1 MSGIESTTSVAVL
14 GPGGVGSLV
23 GALLAHEGVRVVCL
37 ARQATVDRLRAHGIT
52 VRSDRFGSFTVPVEA
67 ATRLHVRAD
76 AVLVTVKAP
85 DLLAALDAVPPSAL
99 GDALVIP
106 FLNGIEHVATLRG
119 RYSAEA
125 VVPATIRVEATRVA
139 VGQVEHTSPFASVE
153 FAASAA
159 NGDRVGQLAAHLRG
173 AGLEVNVRTDE
184 TAMLW
189 EKLAFLAP
197 LAILTTYAEA
207 PAGAVRTDCRDDLVA
222 CIREVT
228 EVAKAKGAHVDVDRL
243 IAAIDGVPASMR
255 SSMQRD
261 AAAGRP
267 TELEAIGGAVVR
279 AADRARVPV
288 PVTRRLVEALRDRQ
302 PTVSP

>member
-1 MSGIESTTSVAVL
+1 MSGIESTTSVGVL

-23 GALLAHEGVRVVCL
+23 GALFAREGVRVVCL
-37 ARQATVDRLRAHGIT
+37 ARQATVDSLRAHGIT

-67 ATRLHVRAD
+67 ATGLHVRVD

-85 DLLAALDAVPPSAL
+85 DLVAALDAIPPSAL

-106 FLNGIEHVATLRG
+106 FLNGVEHVATLRK

-125 VVPATIRVEATRVA
+125 VVPATIRVEAIRVA
-139 VGQVEHTSPFASVE
+139 VGEVEHTSPFASVE

-159 NGDRVGQLAAHLRG
+159 NSDRVGQLAAHLRG
-173 AGLEVNVRTDE
+173 AGFDVNVRTDE
-184 TAMLW
+184 AAMLW

-197 LAILTTYAEA
+197 LALVTTYAEA
-207 PAGAVRTDCRDDLVA
+207 PVGVVRTDHRDDMVA

-228 EVAKAKGAHVDVDRL
+228 EVAKTEGAHVEVDGVV
-243 IAAIDGVPASMR
+243 AAIDGVPASMQ

-261 AAAGRP
+261 AAADRP
-267 TELEAIGGAVVR
+267 TELDAIGGAVVR
-279 AADRARVPV
+279 AADRAGVPV
-288 PVTRRLVEALRDRQ
+288 PVTQRLVEALRERQ
-302 PTVSP
+302 RTVSP